1 MAGGI
6 SVAATHSELIVRALR
21 CFPERVAFRQGD
33 RTVHYAEA
41 EWLLSRFVTVLHE
54 LGLRPGE
61 GIGLLSPNRP
71 EVWVAEA
78 APGFLGCSYTALHPI
93 GSFEDHLFACDEA
106 ELKVLIVDP
115 AYAER
120 GAALLE
126 HASSVEHLLT
136 FGPSSEGRDI
146 LRLADSAAPTS
157 LAQCV
162 TDPEATHWL
171 LYTGG
176 TTGVPKSVELPER
189 AIAQMAMSVSVG
201 WDLPANRNY
210 LAVAP
215 ISHAAG
221 MLITPTLLSGGTVT
235 LMKAWD
241 PQEWAATV
249 DRERITL
256 SFLVPTMIYS
266 LLDSGTLDTADVST
280 LETIMY
286 GASPMA
292 PARLREGLERMGQV
306 FCQLYGQTECA
317 GIISSLWR
325 HHHQLDKPERFASC
339 GQPMPGVRVSL
350 RDDDN
355 QPVGVGERGEVCV
368 QGLNVMKGYHKRPD
382 LNAETLIDGW
392 LHTGDVAVQ
401 DEEGFL
407 YLVDRKKDMIV
418 SGGFNVFPSEV
429 EKILTEDPSVA
440 AAAVIGVPHPVWGE
454 AVKALVV
461 PRPGYTVDEE
471 RLIELVKTR
480 KGSHYAPKSLE
491 AIEQSESPT
500 RRVSGRS
507 TGQIWTARFTESS
520 RRDV

>member
-1 MAGGI
+1 
-6 SVAATHSELIVRALR
+6 
-21 CFPERVAFRQGD
+21 
-33 RTVHYAEA
+33 
-41 EWLLSRFVTVLHE
+41 
-54 LGLRPGE
+54 
-61 GIGLLSPNRP
+61 
-71 EVWVAEA
+71 
-78 APGFLGCSYTALHPI
+78 
-93 GSFEDHLFACDEA
+93 
-106 ELKVLIVDP
+106 
-115 AYAER
+115 
-120 GAALLE
+120 
-126 HASSVEHLLT
+126 
-136 FGPSSEGRDI
+136 
-146 LRLADSAAPTS
+146 
-157 LAQCV
+157 
-162 TDPEATHWL
+162 
-171 LYTGG
+171 
-176 TTGVPKSVELPER
+176 VPKSVELPER

-266 LLDSGTLDTADVST
+266 LLDSGALDTADVST

-491 AIEQSESPT
+491 AIEQIPVTAVGKPDKKSL
-500 RRVSGRS
+500 RQKYWADLDR
-507 TGQIWTARFTESS
+507 QIH
-520 RRDV
+520 